1 MVASAATRWRGPRKA
16 GGHRKCRCTPDQV
29 SRYQGKLS
37 GPLLDRIDL
46 HIEVAAQPPHEI
58 INAPAPV
65 RPEACADIDPKA
77 AVLMGTLQGCC
88 HPRAL
93 RLKARLATCR
103 CGDPLAA
110 LQAEV
115 AHLLTLSFGPVEAAR
130 RLQALQ

>member
-1 MVASAATRWRGPRKA
+1 M
-16 GGHRKCRCTPDQV
+16 
-29 SRYQGKLS
+29 L
-37 GPLLDRIDL
+37 
-46 HIEVAAQPPHEI
+46 EI

-110 LQAEV
+110 LQAEI